1 MINKL
6 AENLPAYGI
15 VFGALSMA
23 IYPLF
28 DTSLTKVISPHFE
41 GIILGFAVAAI
52 LVFVGFERM
61 KIISAYKDL
70 TELKRKNTEV
80 EEENDLLKNKLK
92 K

>member
-6 AENLPAYGI
+6 AENPPAYGI
-15 VFGALSMA
+15 VFGALSMV

-61 KIISAYKDL
+61 KILSANKDL